1 MMALD
6 LSLPSLLSDSNN
18 NKNTFVV
25 DLSLPRTMADL
36 GPSPPGSGAG
46 QEGRRDQLHQLLG
59 LGDSKGLM
67 EDDVF
72 PPVSTV
78 EDDVFPPGQ
87 RKQLHQ
93 LLGLGDSKGLDKLLP
108 NLDITAINLLCLAR
122 LQETAA
128 ALTSLAP
135 ALGGSRRPPPA
146 HLPLFLGGHTVSSSC
161 QGVRR
166 NHRCEQPGCD
176 KVN

>member
-6 LSLPSLLSDSNN
+6 LSLPPSALHLLSDSNN
-18 NKNTFVV
+18 NNSKTCVV
-25 DLSLPRTMADL
+25 DLSLPRT
-36 GPSPPGSGAG
+36 
-46 QEGRRDQLHQLLG
+46 
-59 LGDSKGLM
+59 
-67 EDDVF
+67 
-72 PPVSTV
+72 
-78 EDDVFPPGQ
+78 EDDVFPPGITMLGAGQ
-87 RKQLHQ
+87 EMRREQLQQ

-146 HLPLFLGGHTVSSSC
+146 HLPLFLGAHNVSSSC

>member
-1 MMALD
+1 MALD
-6 LSLPSLLSDSNN
+6 LSLPPPALHLLSDPNN
-18 NKNTFVV
+18 NSSKPCVV
-25 DLSLPRTMADL
+25 DLSLPR
-36 GPSPPGSGAG
+36 
-46 QEGRRDQLHQLLG
+46 
-59 LGDSKGLM
+59 K
-67 EDDVF
+67 
-72 PPVSTV
+72 
-78 EDDVFPPGQ
+78 EDDVFPPGSTFLEAGESG
-87 RKQLHQ
+87 RRNQLHQ

-146 HLPLFLGGHTVSSSC
+146 HLPLFLGAHTVSSSC

>member
-6 LSLPSLLSDSNN
+6 LSLPPPALHLLSDPNNNN
-18 NKNTFVV
+18 NKTCVV
-25 DLSLPRTMADL
+25 DLSLPR
-36 GPSPPGSGAG
+36 
-46 QEGRRDQLHQLLG
+46 
-59 LGDSKGLM
+59 K
-67 EDDVF
+67 
-72 PPVSTV
+72 
-78 EDDVFPPGQ
+78 EDDVFPPG
-87 RKQLHQ
+87 RREQLQQ

-146 HLPLFLGGHTVSSSC
+146 HLPLFLGAHNVSSSC

>member
-1 MMALD
+1 MALD
-6 LSLPSLLSDSNN
+6 LSVSQAAPERPADRNN
-18 NKNTFVV
+18 NVCVV
-25 DLSLPRTMADL
+25 DLSLPR
-36 GPSPPGSGAG
+36 
-46 QEGRRDQLHQLLG
+46 
-59 LGDSKGLM
+59 K
-67 EDDVF
+67 EDH
-72 PPVSTV
+72 
-78 EDDVFPPGQ
+78 VFPPGSTLLEAGESGR

-128 ALTSLAP
+128 ALSSLAP

-176 KVN
+176 KVRKKICNAIVIFSLPMQ

>member
-6 LSLPSLLSDSNN
+6 LSLPSILSDSNN
-18 NKNTFVV
+18 NNKNTLVV
-25 DLSLPRTMADL
+25 DLSLPRTMGDVF
-36 GPSPPGSGAG
+36 PPGRVAG
-46 QEGRRDQLHQLLG
+46 EEGRREQLHQLLG
-59 LGDSKGLM
+59 LGDSKGL
-67 EDDVF
+67 
-72 PPVSTV
+72 
-78 EDDVFPPGQ
+78 G
-87 RKQLHQ
+87 
-93 LLGLGDSKGLDKLLP
+93 KLLP

-146 HLPLFLGGHTVSSSC
+146 HLPLFLGGHNVSSSC

-176 KVN
+176 KVRKNKHFVKI